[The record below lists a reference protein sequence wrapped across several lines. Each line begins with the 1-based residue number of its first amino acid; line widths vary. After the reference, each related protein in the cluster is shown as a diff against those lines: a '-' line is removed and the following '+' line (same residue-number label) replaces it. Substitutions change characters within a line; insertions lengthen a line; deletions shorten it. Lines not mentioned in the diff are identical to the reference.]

1 MRITERNE
9 KNRPSCFSSK
19 YFPYDKWNCII
30 SSFITQNAFLSFP
43 FFNLTTHLIFLTGA
57 ILFGTILR
65 DLSGLLGYNLFR
77 ETVCETSENRDLTNS
92 L

>member
-1 MRITERNE
+1 MKKTDLHVSAVNTSPMINGIVSYHHSLPRM
-9 KNRPSCFSSK
+9 PF
-19 YFPYDKWNCII
+19 
-30 SSFITQNAFLSFP
+30 FLFL

-65 DLSGLLGYNLFR
+65 DLSGLLGFNLFR

>member
-1 MRITERNE
+1 MKKTDLHVSAVNTSPMINGIASYHHSLPRM
-9 KNRPSCFSSK
+9 
-19 YFPYDKWNCII
+19 
-30 SSFITQNAFLSFP
+30 P
-43 FFNLTTHLIFLTGA
+43 FFLFLFFTGA

-65 DLSGLLGYNLFR
+65 DLSGLLGFNLFR